1 MFDPRVQLFGPAGRL
16 QDRKVELL
24 DLTPI
29 CGQKRLKYIS
39 LANKQ
44 NSVQKFRRVRVGA
57 GVCGRVRVRVRVQVQ
72 VQVQVRVRVRVW
84 VRVRGR
90 VQVGA
95 VGCGL
100 ARVRVEARERGEP
113 CSCYRPPELPLLL
126 GAGTV

>member
-1 MFDPRVQLFGPAGRL
+1 MFDPKVQLFGPAGRL

-24 DLTPI
+24 DFTPI

-39 LANKQ
+39 LAKKQ

-57 GVCGRVRVRVRVQVQ
+57 GACGRVRVRVQVQ

-84 VRVRGR
+84 VRVRVR

-95 VGCGL
+95 VGCGCGL
-100 ARVRVEARERGEP
+100 AQVRVEARERGESY
-113 CSCYRPPELPLLL
+113 SCYRPPELPLLL